1 MGNSWTVTFDAKDGD
16 VAQLSILKK
25 AGSDNSFS
33 VHTKHNGWS
42 IEAPVS
48 MGLDTMQAG
57 GIVNVT
63 AKEVCTFTETGGT
76 GTVGYYCYDGVCG
89 PASTDGTGDEA
100 QVALRLIKDDNGDA
114 ILGTAAIAE
123 TTATDPKT
131 VTMPLGKSCDGL
143 ELRGTTNAITK
154 AVDKHNNGKQF
165 KITRSFLQRSLPAGM
180 TTTVGAVTFTQGASL
195 LSAVANVDSIIIG
208 DKATCGAAVAA
219 IGDEGYPIS
228 RIIDKVNGN
237 VFGAVSSVVSETP
250 ATISAAGVV
259 ALVSNDVG
267 YAVDSIATIYGCTDV
282 PAANGV
288 YRVGANAGG
297 GTDITLKSLTDGS
310 AITTATIGVGDN
322 TGCTIVNGLAI
333 TDTDTATKC
342 YTSFGRHVI
351 TLDSMPGLSTYKTLK
366 SLQYTSPV
374 GSCSVSETTKGTYE
388 SYECSNRGACDG
400 KSGLCTC
407 YEG

>member
-63 AKEVCTFTETGGT
+63 AREVCTFAETGGT

-154 AVDKHNNGKQF
+154 SVDKHNNGKQF
-165 KITRSFLQRSLPAGM
+165 KITCSFLK
-180 TTTVGAVTFTQGASL
+180 
-195 LSAVANVDSIIIG
+195 SAVVTGTGYDGTTEAATTGVGKLILAAGEGDQLLPEVDSLVIKG
-208 DKATCGAAVAA
+208 CTTLGVAA
-219 IGDEGYPIS
+219 TGRPRSIFS
-228 RIIDKVNGN
+228 CNRI
-237 VFGAVSSVVSETP
+237 
-250 ATISAAGVV
+250 
-259 ALVSNDVG
+259 
-267 YAVDSIATIYGCTDV
+267 C
-282 PAANGV
+282 
-288 YRVGANAGG
+288 
-297 GTDITLKSLTDGS
+297 
-310 AITTATIGVGDN
+310 
-322 TGCTIVNGLAI
+322 
-333 TDTDTATKC
+333 
-342 YTSFGRHVI
+342 
-351 TLDSMPGLSTYKTLK
+351 
-366 SLQYTSPV
+366 
-374 GSCSVSETTKGTYE
+374 
-388 SYECSNRGACDG
+388 
-400 KSGLCTC
+400 
-407 YEG
+407 